1 MPSRRRPA
9 LHAPLR
15 AAAVLMILTTGIVTP
30 AAVRAQP
37 LDPWGEGRQWFS
49 FRAGYA
55 KSTVKESADGNVG
68 AGFGFTRMGRGP
80 WSVGGFAHIELL
92 GSFAGSA
99 EIEIP
104 ATLEIARHAAGKSS
118 LRPYLGFG
126 GGAFFHKFYRTGAD
140 AADMRPGFYFLG
152 GVNTTISDHSLLG
165 FDVRMVFQ
173 GSASSENPVFPN
185 SREDAVHWSAKLNYS
200 LVE

>member
-1 MPSRRRPA
+1 MPSRLPPA
-9 LHAPLR
+9 FHAPR
-15 AAAVLMILTTGIVTP
+15 CAAVLLLVLAGVGAPIT
-30 AAVRAQP
+30 VRAEP

-55 KSTVKESADGNVG
+55 KSTVKESGDGNVG
-68 AGFGFTRMGRGP
+68 AGFGFTRVGKGL
-80 WSVGGFAHIELL
+80 WSVGGFAHLELL
-92 GSFAGSA
+92 GRFAGSA

-104 ATLEIARHAAGKSS
+104 ATLEVARHSAWKSGV
-118 LRPYLGFG
+118 RPYLGFG
-126 GGAFFHKFYRTGAD
+126 GGAFYHKFYRTGAD
-140 AADMRPGFYFLG
+140 IADLRPGFYFLG
-152 GVNTTISDHSLLG
+152 GMNAPISDHSLLG

-200 LVE
+200 RVE